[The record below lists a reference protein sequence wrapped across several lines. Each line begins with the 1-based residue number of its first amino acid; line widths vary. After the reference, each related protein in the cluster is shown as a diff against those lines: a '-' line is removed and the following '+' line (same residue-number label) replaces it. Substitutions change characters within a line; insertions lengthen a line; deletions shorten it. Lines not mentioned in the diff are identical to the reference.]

1 MSEITGHIYWTTVLN
16 LVTSGG
22 IDIDWSWILS
32 LKGLMT
38 KNQGGLNYSSILNGL
53 EFVAFAIK
61 KSIKRRCFFTIKF
74 IQFSRELKN
83 IKKIETISWSI
94 FKSEII

>member
-1 MSEITGHIYWTTVLN
+1 MSEITGHIYWTAVLN

-32 LKGLMT
+32 LKGLMA

-61 KSIKRRCFFTIKF
+61 KVLRGDVFL
-74 IQFSRELKN
+74 Q
-83 IKKIETISWSI
+83 
-94 FKSEII
+94 